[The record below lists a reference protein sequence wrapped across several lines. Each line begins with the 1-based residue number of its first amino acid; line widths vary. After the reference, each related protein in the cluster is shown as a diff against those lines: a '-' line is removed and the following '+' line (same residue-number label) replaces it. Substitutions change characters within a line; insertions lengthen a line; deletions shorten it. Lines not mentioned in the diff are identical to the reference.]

1 MVSRRRISD
10 RQVPLLVSLE
20 AAPWCL
26 AGRLCVPL
34 LGLLLTA
41 PPGVRMQEE
50 IRFVLCPELVAGM
63 FFLPAMADNEAIE
76 IIGAERY
83 STYTG

>member
-1 MVSRRRISD
+1 
-10 RQVPLLVSLE
+10 VPLLVSLE

-34 LGLLLTA
+34 LGLLLTV